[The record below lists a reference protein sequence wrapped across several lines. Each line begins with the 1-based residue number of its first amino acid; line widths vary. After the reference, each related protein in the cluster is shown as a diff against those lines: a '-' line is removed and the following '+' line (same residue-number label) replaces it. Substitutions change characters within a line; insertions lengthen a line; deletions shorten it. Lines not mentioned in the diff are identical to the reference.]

1 MNARPRL
8 RSSLS
13 VGFTFLSL
21 NVAFLLVGCGRVPG
35 QFEILNNQVPD
46 TSGGCSIPAEPT
58 VYQGKGT
65 LDVGIVNNTFHSA
78 YLVFPLIENNLSGTG
93 AANDPNQIQLSG
105 FDVDITPIGDA
116 TAAAAQ
122 VLNSASPSLLHF
134 RIPWSGGVSSNGG
147 KISAVVE
154 AVPVDLAL
162 QLAGAGGL
170 GAAGGLD
177 LNIKIQAL
185 GTTNSGRSLT
195 SDPFNY
201 PVDVCNGCLIGNV
214 APCPYKPAN
223 TGNPCNPAQDE
234 VVDCCTNNGDLVCPA
249 GGIAP

>member
-1 MNARPRL
+1 MNACPRL
-8 RSSLS
+8 RSPLS
-13 VGFTFLSL
+13 VAFILLSL
-21 NVAFLLVGCGRVPG
+21 NLSLTLAGCGRVPG

-46 TSGGCSIPAEPT
+46 TTGGCSIPVNPT
-58 VYQGKGT
+58 VYQGEGT
-65 LDVGIVNNTFHSA
+65 LDVSIVNSTFESA
-78 YLVFPLIENNLSGTG
+78 FLVFPLIENNLPGTG
-93 AANDPNQIQLSG
+93 LPNDPNQIQLSG
-105 FDVDITPIGDA
+105 FDVDISAIGRTTP
-116 TAAAAQ
+116 AAAQ
-122 VLNSASPSLLHF
+122 VMASVDPSLLHF

-170 GAAGGLD
+170 GVAGGLD
-177 LNIKIQAL
+177 LNVKIQAL

-201 PVDVCNGCLIGNV
+201 PVDVCNGCFVGNV

-223 TGNPCNPAQDE
+223 PGNPCNPAQDYT
-234 VVDCCTNNGDLVCPA
+234 VDCCTSNGQLICPA